1 MPEATFL
8 RKFIMLSSGTVIG
21 QGLIVASSPLLTRFF
36 TPTEFGLF
44 AVFSALAGIAGVASA
59 LRFEFSIPIA
69 PDDTDAAALVKVTM
83 LAAAVMAALLTLV
96 VHWFGAW
103 FMTLLEAPALT
114 PWLWLLP
121 GSALVWGTGSALA
134 HWSTRHSRF
143 GINALTQ
150 TLQLGSQAIGQ
161 IALGLAGTGASGL
174 IIGYFVGYAVRTA
187 HQMIRLPRAEWR
199 AITGQPLARVWRN
212 ASREWRYPAMVF
224 PSSFLQSIC
233 QLAPAILIAALYG
246 PAMAGLFALSQ
257 RIVGLPV
264 RLFSEAA
271 SQVLLSELRGKR
283 DAALH
288 RLFLRTLA
296 LFSTLGIAG
305 TVPLLLFG
313 PALFALI
320 FGEPWREA
328 GVIVQ
333 LLLPL
338 HVARFVV
345 LPISQILYSLNRQD
359 IHLFSS
365 VGNMVALI
373 GSFGAAHVLGLDAE
387 TTILVYSITAGS
399 SFVFYLASTW
409 LLTRNVRA
417 LG

>member
-8 RKFIMLSSGTVIG
+8 RKFIMLSSGTVVG
-21 QGLIVASSPLLTRFF
+21 QGLVVASSPLLTRFF

-44 AVFSALAGIAGVASA
+44 AILSALAGIAGVASA
-59 LRFEFSIPIA
+59 LRLEFSIPIA
-69 PDDTDAAALVKVTM
+69 PDDGDAAALVKATM
-83 LAAAVMAALLTLV
+83 LAAAAMSGLMALAVYWL
-96 VHWFGAW
+96 GAW
-103 FMTLLEAPALT
+103 LMVLLKAPTLT

-121 GSALVWGTGSALA
+121 GSVLAWGVGSALSF
-134 HWSTRHSRF
+134 WSTRHGRF
-143 GINALTQ
+143 GINGLMQ
-150 TLQLGSQAIGQ
+150 TLQLGSQAAGQ
-161 IALGLAGTGASGL
+161 IALGLAGTGAPGL
-174 IIGYFVGYAVRTA
+174 IIGYFIGYAARLA
-187 HQMIRLPRAEWR
+187 HQLAHLPHAEWR
-199 AITGQPLARVWRN
+199 AIAGQPMARVWRM
-212 ASREWRYPAMVF
+212 ARREWRYPAIVF
-224 PSSFLQSIC
+224 PSSLLQSIC

-246 PAMAGLFALSQ
+246 PAMAGLYALSQ

-271 SQVLLSELRGKR
+271 SQVLLSELRNAR
-283 DAALH
+283 SSALH

-296 LFSTLGIAG
+296 LFSALGVAG
-305 TVPLLLFG
+305 ALPLLLFG

-365 VGNMVALI
+365 IGNAVALI
-373 GSFGAAHVLGLDAE
+373 GSFGAAHILGLDAKP
-387 TTILVYSITAGS
+387 TILLYSVTAGS

-409 LLTRNVRA
+409 LLTRNVQA